1 MTDLKILRGKKG
13 RILTAI
19 MNAIIPRGGAYGP
32 GAADYD
38 LLPRAEAFILSMNP
52 LFRMGIPY
60 LLRYI
65 EYSSL
70 FSTGTRFTRLSEEAA
85 SDYME
90 GFDESRLYYKRG
102 IVLALKMIAMLAF
115 YDIDENAELI
125 GYCHWCHVDRD
136 GGGKRR
142 SAGVRTKSRAAQ
154 PGKNKKRK

>member
-1 MTDLKILRGKKG
+1 MSGLKILRGKKG
-13 RILTAI
+13 KILTAI

-38 LLPRAEAFILSMNP
+38 LLPRAEAFILAMNP

-70 FSTGTRFTRLSEEAA
+70 ISTGTRFTRLTEEAA
-85 SDYME
+85 SAYME

-125 GYCHWCHVDRD
+125 GYRHWRTVDRD
-136 GGGKRR
+136 GTGKRR
-142 SAGVRTKSRAAQ
+142 GAGAKPKSKAAH
-154 PGKNKKRK
+154 PGKNKRRK